1 MKPCLQE
8 VKIFFVQYIPTCI
21 FPAIM
26 ATVAGT
32 APLLLTIFCTS
43 FATLQRS
50 YLKYQLGYLYE
61 EKTDASY
68 IRRLLNKTRTF
79 RINGTF
85 RLR

>member
-50 YLKYQLGYLYE
+50 IIVRQ
-61 EKTDASY
+61 
-68 IRRLLNKTRTF
+68 
-79 RINGTF
+79 
-85 RLR
+85 

>member
-50 YLKYQLGYLYE
+50 IIVASVIHKDGTIHHHDHYL
-61 EKTDASY
+61 AC
-68 IRRLLNKTRTF
+68 
-79 RINGTF
+79 
-85 RLR
+85 

>member
-1 MKPCLQE
+1 MKLCLQE

-50 YLKYQLGYLYE
+50 YLKYQ
-61 EKTDASY
+61 
-68 IRRLLNKTRTF
+68 
-79 RINGTF
+79 
-85 RLR
+85 